1 MKSKYSHYIGILFAT
16 ALFTSCEKEI
26 TVKVPEYKSSLVL
39 NSSTE
44 VGDTITVSVGKSMSI
59 LKYKK
64 GQNLEVTDA
73 KVVLLKDNVTA
84 DTLKYNAAYGVYVSN
99 TVADAG
105 SKYTIKVNAPSYTEA
120 TATTAVPSFVPI
132 AKIQRIP
139 KTKVDMDGQ
148 QQDEIRITF
157 DDPQAM
163 GDYYIISVEWDG
175 NGSSDSSYNET
186 CINTTDASVESI
198 YNENIDK
205 NTCLSSKGIFFRD
218 ALFNG
223 SRKEIR
229 LFINSHLLEPYVV
242 GGVNNKVRIVL
253 QHVTED
259 FFKFRKSY
267 LFASENSD
275 NPFSEPT
282 NVYTNVKNGYGLF
295 SVQSY
300 DVADIN

>member
-1 MKSKYSHYIGILFAT
+1 MKSKYSRYIGILFVA
-16 ALFTSCEKEI
+16 AVFTSCEKEI

-64 GQNLEVTDA
+64 GQNLDVTDA
-73 KVVLLKDNVTA
+73 KVVLLKDGTVA
-84 DTLKYNAAYGVYVSN
+84 DTLKYNAFEGQYVSS

-105 SKYTIKVNAPSYTEA
+105 SKYSVKVTAPSYPEA
-120 TATTAVPSFVPI
+120 TATTTVPSFVPI
-132 AKIQRIP
+132 AKIQRIS
-139 KTKVDMDGQ
+139 KTKIDMDGQ
-148 QQDEIRITF
+148 QQDEIRLTF
-157 DDPQAM
+157 DDPQTM
-163 GDYYIISVEWDG
+163 GDYYIISFEWEG
-175 NGSSDSSYNET
+175 NGSDSSYNET

-198 YNENIDK
+198 YNENIDQ

-223 SRKEIR
+223 TRKEMR
-229 LFINSHLLEPYVV
+229 LFVNSHLLEPYAI
-242 GGVNNKVRIVL
+242 GGVNTKVRIVL

-259 FFKFRKSY
+259 YFKFQKSY
-267 LFASENSD
+267 QFASENSD

-300 DVADIN
+300 DIADIN

>member
-1 MKSKYSHYIGILFAT
+1 MKSKYSRYISMLFVT
-16 ALFTSCEKEI
+16 AVFTSCEKEI

-64 GQNLEVTDA
+64 GQNLDVADA
-73 KVVLLKDNVTA
+73 KVVLLKDNATA
-84 DTLKYNAAYGVYVSN
+84 DTLRYNATYGVYVSQ

-105 SKYTIKVNAPSYTEA
+105 SKYAIKVSAPSYAEA
-120 TATTAVPSFVPI
+120 TAVTAVPSFVPI

-139 KTKVDMDGQ
+139 KTKIDIDGQ
-148 QQDEIRITF
+148 QQDEVRLTF
-157 DDPQAM
+157 DDPQTM
-163 GDYYIISVEWDG
+163 GDYYIISFEWEA
-175 NGSSDSSYNET
+175 NGYDSSYNET

-198 YNENIDK
+198 YNESIDQ

-223 SRKEIR
+223 TRKEIR
-229 LFINSHLLEPYVV
+229 LFVNSHLLEPYVA

-253 QHVTED
+253 RHVTED